1 MAEVSLCFPS
11 PRAPKSYTLKTC
23 SACGDATAIVAAAAR
38 RKRGVVIVVGC
49 CASLGVRLQHDRVV
63 IVVMQGS
70 GSSACVADYMYMV
83 SMHGL
88 LRLLRLLIRA
98 QLIR

>member
-63 IVVMQGS
+63 IVVMQGQHAARVHAS
-70 GSSACVADYMYMV
+70 PIIWSPCMV
-83 SMHGL
+83 YYVYYVY
-88 LRLLRLLIRA
+88 
-98 QLIR
+98 

>member
-70 GSSACVADYMYMV
+70 AACVAPIIWSPCMV
-83 SMHGL
+83 YYVYYVY
-88 LRLLRLLIRA
+88 
-98 QLIR
+98 